1 MDSKEQ
7 TIRTW
12 SMLCHIGALAG
23 IIFPILTVLGPVI
36 LWQIKKNEIPQ
47 IDPHGK
53 EAVNFQLTVFVANL
67 AIGILLAIIWG
78 GFGFGMFYR
87 SPLFLLGGF
96 GLGFGI
102 GGIFI
107 FLNMLISL
115 AGYIFAVVAGIKANN
130 GEAYK
135 YPFSIKFIK

>member
-7 TIRTW
+7 NIRTW

-87 SPLFLLGGF
+87 SPLFLLGGV

-102 GGIFI
+102 SEIFI
-107 FLNMLISL
+107 LLNMLISL
-115 AGYIFAVVAGIKANN
+115 AGYI
-130 GEAYK
+130 
-135 YPFSIKFIK
+135 